1 MVTTVWT
8 EMIESWLTLGRHN
21 LQIMLMTLLDRK
33 WGLGFLLVYL
43 VMVLDFRNT
52 GEGSKWP

>member
-8 EMIESWLTLGRHN
+8 EMIESWLTFGRYN

-43 VMVLDFRNT
+43 AMVLDFRNT
-52 GEGSKWP
+52 GEGGKWP